1 MLKMSQIETIKEMQ
15 RKGLGPSAIA
25 DRLQID
31 RKTVRKYLASE
42 TFEVVKPK
50 VVARPPSKLDPY
62 KPLIQSWLEED
73 RKNRYKQ
80 RHTAQRIH
88 NRLVAE
94 CPEYNASYPLVQR
107 YVRSL
112 REARFQEGTLELEWQ
127 PGEMQVDFGE
137 ADYYDAT
144 GEKKVCK
151 FLCATF
157 PYSNAGYT
165 QLFGGETA
173 ECVTQGLRDIFHRIG
188 GVPVRLIFDNASGVG
203 RRVSDNVQMAE
214 LFLRFKA
221 HYGFDVT
228 FCNPYAGHEKGNV
241 ENKVGYF
248 RRNLFVPLPIVT
260 DEQAFNEELLAR
272 CEADWQRDHYKKGA
286 PIHLLFEDD
295 RQALTYLP
303 RHPFAACRYARVKTD
318 GYGKFSVD
326 GKHFY
331 SSSPEW
337 AGKEVVVRIGA
348 HTIEPLHPSGEPI
361 TVHARLFGKQRTDS
375 VDVRT
380 TLSRLL
386 HNPGAWRNSQL
397 RGFLSEP
404 LRDGLDGLER
414 AQLKETL
421 ETMSQLSERYGF
433 DTALQAMEEATR
445 LGRLTSASC
454 VVLAARLATFEPE
467 ESPNVDLSVYDRML
481 EPVGGARP

>member
-1 MLKMSQIETIKEMQ
+1 MLKLSQIETIKEMQ

-31 RKTVRKYLASE
+31 RKTVRKYMASE
-42 TFEVVKPK
+42 TFEEVKPK
-50 VVARPPSKLDPY
+50 AVVTLPSKLDPY

-88 NRLVAE
+88 NRLVEE
-94 CPEYNASYPLVQR
+94 CPEYDASYPLVQR
-107 YVRSL
+107 YVRGL
-112 REARFQEGTLELEWQ
+112 REARFQEGTLELEWR

-137 ADYYDAT
+137 ADYFDAT
-144 GEKKVCK
+144 GEKRTCK

-157 PYSNAGYT
+157 PYSNAGFT

-188 GVPVRLIFDNASGVG
+188 GVPGRLIFDNASGVG

-248 RRNLFVPLPIVT
+248 RRNLFVPLPTVT
-260 DEQAFNEELLAR
+260 DVQAFNEVLLVR
-272 CEADWQRDHYKKGA
+272 CEADWHREHYKKGVS
-286 PIHLLFEDD
+286 IHVLFEDD
-295 RQALTYLP
+295 RKALTYLP
-303 RHPFAACRYARVKTD
+303 RHPFAACRYARVKAD
-318 GYGKFSVD
+318 GYGKFSID

-337 AGKEVVVRIGA
+337 AGKEIVVRIGA
-348 HTIEPLHPSGEPI
+348 HTIEPLHPDGEPI
-361 TVHARLFGKQRTDS
+361 TIHQRLFGKQRTDS

-397 RGFLSEP
+397 RGILSDP

-421 ETMSQLSERYGF
+421 ATMSQLSERYGF
-433 DTALQAMEEATR
+433 ETALQAMEEATR

-454 VVLAARLATFEPE
+454 VVLAARLSTFEPE

-481 EPVGGARP
+481 EPVGGARS